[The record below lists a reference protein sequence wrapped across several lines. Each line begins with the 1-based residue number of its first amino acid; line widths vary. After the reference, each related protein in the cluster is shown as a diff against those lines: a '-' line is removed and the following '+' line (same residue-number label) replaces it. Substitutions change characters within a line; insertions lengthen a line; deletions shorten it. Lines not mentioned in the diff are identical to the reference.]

1 MSALFVRTDLER
13 CARLTARELH
23 EHPGSD
29 PELAIA
35 RAVGTV
41 ASQGFTYYD
50 DFCVKDMLRYVL
62 GRSDVDQVFHEALQ
76 HVQKV

>member
-23 EHPGSD
+23 EHPNSD

-35 RAVGTV
+35 KAVGTV
-41 ASQGFTYYD
+41 ASQGFQYFD
-50 DFCVKDMLRYVL
+50 EFHVKDILRFAL
-62 GRSDVDQVFHEALQ
+62 GTADVDDILNQAIAATSR
-76 HVQKV
+76 